1 MAKSLGGGFPIGAF
15 WVRAPFADLLGP
27 GTHATTFGGT
37 PLACAVA
44 LKIFE
49 VIERERLDEN
59 ARKLGDWLKSELE
72 RLVKNYPT
80 VLKNARGLGFMLGLE
95 FWKGKNSRARRQR
108 QAGFNSNDEP
118 AAAGRRAGDSR
129 RNAGHP
135 AFAAAE
141 FEAAGGGRRHRQN
154 RGIIKSLLIR
164 QNRAR
169 PNDGFL
175 SIAAAETMNAAAHKH
190 LSKRDPVLRRLIREH
205 GKCDLTPE
213 KRRSPFQSLVQA
225 VAHQQL
231 NGTAANNILSRF
243 KNLFPGRKFPRPE
256 DLAKVTDAQIRAC
269 GFSFA
274 KIKSIRDIAEKSLSG
289 VVPSSRQIV
298 KLSDDEIIARLT
310 EVRGVGRWTVEML
323 LIFQLGR
330 PDVLPVGD
338 FGVRTGFR
346 LAYKKREMPEPK
358 ELLAFGEKWKPHRTT
373 AAWFLWC
380 AADAAK
386 KKK

>member
-1 MAKSLGGGFPIGAF
+1 
-15 WVRAPFADLLGP
+15 
-27 GTHATTFGGT
+27 
-37 PLACAVA
+37 
-44 LKIFE
+44 
-49 VIERERLDEN
+49 
-59 ARKLGDWLKSELE
+59 
-72 RLVKNYPT
+72 
-80 VLKNARGLGFMLGLE
+80 
-95 FWKGKNSRARRQR
+95 
-108 QAGFNSNDEP
+108 
-118 AAAGRRAGDSR
+118 
-129 RNAGHP
+129 
-135 AFAAAE
+135 
-141 FEAAGGGRRHRQN
+141 
-154 RGIIKSLLIR
+154 
-164 QNRAR
+164 
-169 PNDGFL
+169 
-175 SIAAAETMNAAAHKH
+175 MNTAAHKH

-231 NGTAANNILSRF
+231 NGKAANNILARF

-256 DLAKVTDAQIRAC
+256 DLAEVTDQQIRAC

-274 KIKSIRDIAEKSLSG
+274 KIKSIRDIAEKTLSG

-298 KLSDDEIIARLT
+298 NLPDDEIIARLT

-346 LAYKKREMPEPK
+346 VAYKKREMPKPK
-358 ELLAFGEKWKPHRTT
+358 ALLAFGEKWKPHRTT

>member
-1 MAKSLGGGFPIGAF
+1 M
-15 WVRAPFADLLGP
+15 
-27 GTHATTFGGT
+27 T
-37 PLACAVA
+37 P
-44 LKIFE
+44 
-49 VIERERLDEN
+49 
-59 ARKLGDWLKSELE
+59 
-72 RLVKNYPT
+72 
-80 VLKNARGLGFMLGLE
+80 
-95 FWKGKNSRARRQR
+95 
-108 QAGFNSNDEP
+108 
-118 AAAGRRAGDSR
+118 
-129 RNAGHP
+129 
-135 AFAAAE
+135 
-141 FEAAGGGRRHRQN
+141 
-154 RGIIKSLLIR
+154 
-164 QNRAR
+164 
-169 PNDGFL
+169 
-175 SIAAAETMNAAAHKH
+175 AAHKH
-190 LSKRDPVLRRLIREH
+190 LAKRDPVIRRLIREH
-205 GKCDLTPE
+205 GKCDLVPE

-231 NGTAANNILSRF
+231 NGKAANNILTRF

-256 DLAKVTDAQIRAC
+256 DLAIVTDAQIRAC

-274 KIKSIRDIAEKSLSG
+274 KIKSIRDIAAKAFDG
-289 VVPSSRQIV
+289 TIPSSRQIV
-298 KLSDDEIIARLT
+298 KLPDDEIIARLT

-346 LAYKKREMPEPK
+346 IAYKKRTMPKPK